1 MPVSYNSMHTIDI
14 NCDLGEGFP
23 HDAELM
29 SFISSA
35 NIACGYHAGSNE
47 IIKRTIDICLI
58 EEVAIGAHPGFND
71 KANFGRINLQLSDCE
86 LYDLVAEQITLM
98 QDHCRREGCLLHHVK
113 PHGALYN
120 MAATDETMSYI
131 IASVIKELDP
141 SLYLY
146 GLSNSRLIS
155 EAKKLGIRTVSEV
168 FADRRYLSDG
178 TLMPRSNTNA
188 LIDNTDE
195 ALDQCLQMIEDK
207 TVKVYNGFVNHS
219 ISIQVDTIC
228 IHGDGEHAVEFAKA
242 IHQCFTK
249 NNIHLKTIGE

>member
-35 NIACGYHAGSNE
+35 NIACGYHAGDDDT
-47 IIKRTIDICLI
+47 IKRTIDLCLI

-71 KANFGRINLQLSDCE
+71 KANFGRTDMYLEDGE
-86 LYDLVAEQITLM
+86 LYDLVAEQIRLM
-98 QDHCRREGCLLHHVK
+98 QEHCRREGCLLHHVK

-120 MAATDETMSYI
+120 MAAIHKGMSYI
-131 IASVIKELDP
+131 IASVIKELDA

-146 GLSNSRLIS
+146 GLSNSHLIT
-155 EAKKLGIRTVSEV
+155 EANKLGIKTVAEV
-168 FADRRYLSDG
+168 FADRRYQSDG
-178 TLMPRSNTNA
+178 SLIPRSNSNA
-188 LIDNTDE
+188 LIEQTDD
-195 ALDQCLQMIEDK
+195 ALNQCLQMIEQKKVTALDN
-207 TVKVYNGFVNHS
+207 TIVKIEADS
-219 ISIQVDTIC
+219 IC

-242 IHQCFTK
+242 IHHGFIK
-249 NNIHLKTIGE
+249 SNIHLKMPGE